1 MKGRYYTLEE
11 ARRTLPRIQQ
21 LMEEVQRARK
31 EIIRLRP
38 EVWPALKKAASNGGN
53 HTASELAHEFGRLER
68 SVKGITDLGIYIKDL
83 DSGIIDIKDLDS
95 GIIDFLG
102 MRDGREVFL
111 CWRLGEDDIRFWH
124 DLNTG
129 FAGRQPIDSLVS

>member
-83 DSGIIDIKDLDS
+83 DSGIID
-95 GIIDFLG
+95 FLG